1 MKQHAMVAKAA
12 NHKKKMIEVHQHL
25 VARVMA
31 KQYLRDR
38 ETHAFQ
44 ILENMGLYEDPETKL
59 ARDELMPW
67 LYSEVESQVRRT
79 FETEAYLRSKRKFI
93 QTP

>member
-1 MKQHAMVAKAA
+1 MVAKAE
-12 NHKKKMIEVHQHL
+12 NQKKKMIEVHQHL
-25 VARVMA
+25 VARVLA

-67 LYSEVESQVRRT
+67 LYTEVESQVRQTLRT
-79 FETEAYLRSKRKFI
+79 EVYLESKW
-93 QTP
+93 